1 MGLLE
6 KLFGKKGAA
15 STSTRE
21 AEPEAKLVEELLPVA
36 PAEPLPISEPAQVA
50 EPLPVA
56 VPPISTGMPSP
67 VATPLAPPASV
78 AEVAEPPL
86 STGAGPFL
94 VKDQPTHAIE
104 EPEPAPAPEEAIP
117 APVKGGPAV
126 INDGLSLVK
135 DGGRD
140 QNSSATP
147 AQISEAAPRSE
158 PMTVEQMRND
168 PNFVRVYDQ
177 YGQEVFLTRQQWR
190 EEILPASLQ
199 ANWESPEELYTVLV
213 NAMNDGLFVD
223 IEPAAARLYA
233 IDTNPVRGACVY
245 AIVLL
250 QLGRIDEAERVLN
263 DYLNRFGEDGAVLT
277 NLAKVYAGRNQPERA
292 DATLWRA
299 IELDPN
305 IENGLGWYLATE
317 FERGGEDARLQAMER
332 VRALPNSWRVRLWLA
347 KAAMASGDL
356 PRALTLYQEG
366 LASFTG
372 PVPTDF
378 LYPMSGDLGLGGH
391 LRELIEITGP
401 LFMPEIHGLMVGN
414 NLIKAH
420 VDLGEFEPAGAIV
433 NQLFAQR
440 RPDWRET
447 LCFWENTI
455 ARLRQANTPRDPQLP
470 LEIGMLE
477 MIGPVWKRVGG
488 PLTEVFGDKPEAAP
502 VVTLLGGTAEFT
514 PPEGPQGMQM
524 ADALGRLSRA
534 LPLFLAEQLEFHTA
548 ARVRTLLPRV
558 TQGGSGFV
566 LRGGE
571 WSDAEAMESAFE
583 AELTPDFVVKVHL
596 LAMTP
601 EWTLQATVLRAADST
616 SLGQVQAT
624 CPAGQPEVA
633 VMTLAGELIRLLAQ
647 SGLTAETPS
656 PFYRLPEGPALANY
670 MIRLEQLLAVRSA
683 ITAGDEPPAIAGE
696 RDILEGTLFLALQ
709 QSQSPAVR
717 ALLAGM
723 VVAMRRIRPEIVEEF
738 TDRLTMLQRDRPLG
752 EPMDEIVTDMV
763 TDD

>member
-1 MGLLE
+1 MSLIG
-6 KLFGKKGAA
+6 KLFGKKDASATSPRETEADVKKTEERPAA
-15 STSTRE
+15 
-21 AEPEAKLVEELLPVA
+21 A
-36 PAEPLPISEPAQVA
+36 PSEPLPIPEPS
-50 EPLPVA
+50 PVA
-56 VPPISTGMPSP
+56 VPSVGAALPSP
-67 VATPLAPPASV
+67 VETPLAAPALV
-78 AEVAEPPL
+78 EEDTDAPL
-86 STGAGPFL
+86 ATGSGPFL
-94 VKDQPTHAIE
+94 VKDGVANN
-104 EPEPAPAPEEAIP
+104 
-117 APVKGGPAV
+117 GP
-126 INDGLSLVK
+126 SLVK
-135 DGGRD
+135 DEA
-140 QNSSATP
+140 QQASAIAGP
-147 AQISEAAPRSE
+147 E

-177 YGQEVFLTRQQWR
+177 YGQEVFLTRQQWQ

-199 ANWESPEELYTVLV
+199 ANWEAPDELYTILV
-213 NAMNDGLFVD
+213 NAMNDGLFAEV
-223 IEPAAARLYA
+223 EPAAARLYA
-233 IDTNPVRGACVY
+233 IDTNPVRGTCVY

-250 QLGRIDEAERVLN
+250 QLGRIDQAEQVLN
-263 DYLNRFGEDGAVLT
+263 NYLAQFGEDGAVLT
-277 NLAKVYAGRNQPERA
+277 NLAKVYAARNEPQRA
-292 DATLWRA
+292 ETTLWRS

-317 FERGGEDARLQAMER
+317 FERGGEDARMRAMER
-332 VRALPNSWRVRLWLA
+332 VATLPNSWRVRLWLA
-347 KAAMASGDL
+347 KVAMTNQDL
-356 PRALTLYQEG
+356 PRALTLYREG

-372 PVPTDF
+372 PVPTEF
-378 LYPMSGDLGLGGH
+378 LYPMSGDLGLSGY
-391 LRELIEITGP
+391 LRELIDMTEP
-401 LFMPEIHGLMVGN
+401 LFVPELHGLMVGN

-420 VDLGEFEPAGAIV
+420 VDLGEFAPAAAIV
-433 NQLFAQR
+433 NQLFALK

-447 LCFWENTI
+447 LGFWENTI
-455 ARLRQANTPRDPQLP
+455 TRLRQPNQQRDPQVP

-477 MIGPVWKRVGG
+477 MIGPVWKRIGG
-488 PLTEVFGDKPEAAP
+488 PLTEVFGDKPEHAP
-502 VVTLLGGTAEFT
+502 VVTLLGGTAEFV

-558 TQGGSGFV
+558 TQGGAGFV

-596 LAMTP
+596 NAMGP
-601 EWTLQATVLRAADST
+601 EWVLQATVLRASDGAT
-616 SLGQVQAT
+616 AGRTQAT

-633 VMTLAGELIRLLAQ
+633 VMSLAGDLIQLLAQ
-647 SGLTAETPS
+647 SGLAAETPS
-656 PFYRLPEGPALANY
+656 PFYLLPEGPALANY

-709 QSQSPAVR
+709 QPQSPAVR
-717 ALLAGM
+717 ALLASM
-723 VVAMRRIRPEIVEEF
+723 VVAMRRIRPEITEEF

-752 EPMDEIVTDMV
+752 EPLDEIVTDMV